1 MVDLIE
7 MLKALIQ
14 DPSSNGI
21 LALILVILGVIIP
34 FVIPFIFGSDE

>member
-7 MLKALIQ
+7 MLNALIQ

-34 FVIPFIFGSDE
+34 FVIPFIFGGDE